1 MEQWFNETIH
11 QTTNQSGAVEILRL
25 TARSAVCYPLAAFS
39 AAFGRQRHTPIPCMF
54 VLTRTR
60 YAIKSPPTTGC
71 LKPASS
77 TSRPTASRLMVVL
90 LGSVAVGVL
99 LHTDVAH
106 AKRKQVQ
113 GDQPDLRIVAVTA
126 SPEPYSPGA
135 GSLNFTI
142 EVELPK
148 DLDGATILE
157 VSSLISSPSK
167 SSLRFLSN
175 RQPVKVPPPTDSA
188 AEAQPPQAEPPVDV
202 GGATPQ
208 GPPADTPTNQAF
220 DLEGDEKGSRVGV
233 GGESPRPS
241 PTRISVTLTWDG
253 TDQTKQ
259 VVGNGKYGYEVRA
272 KLLAI
277 GENGLRTERV
287 SWPKRGTLSVK

>member
-1 MEQWFNETIH
+1 MEHWFNETMHRTMHQSGVVRDSVIDSQKRRMLSTGGFWRRI
-11 QTTNQSGAVEILRL
+11 QTTTAHTIL
-25 TARSAVCYPLAAFS
+25 
-39 AAFGRQRHTPIPCMF
+39 CMF
-54 VLTRTR
+54 VLTRNR
-60 YAIKSPPTTGC
+60 HAIKSPLTTGR
-71 LKPASS
+71 LKPTSS
-77 TSRPTASRLMVVL
+77 TSQSTASRFMVVL

-99 LHTDVAH
+99 LHADVSH

-113 GDQPDLRIVAVTA
+113 GDQPDLRIVTVTA

-135 GSLNFTI
+135 GSLDFTI
-142 EVELPK
+142 EVDLPK

-175 RQPVKVPPPTDSA
+175 RQPVKVPSPTDSA

-202 GGATPQ
+202 GRSTLQ
-208 GPPADTPTNQAF
+208 GSPVDTPANQAF
-220 DLEGDEKGSRVGV
+220 DLEDNEKGNRVGV
-233 GGESPRPS
+233 GGESPGPS

-253 TDQTKQ
+253 KDHTKQ

-277 GENGLRTERV
+277 GENGLRTAMV
-287 SWPKRGTLSVK
+287 SWPKRGTLEVK